1 MEEDSPARKEK
12 QVRIEAA
19 QIGRFFLALLT
30 YPTYYPSMSQNTKS
44 PNSFNKLSIIESNK
58 VIAAFDANPLPAN
71 DGLTGYAKN
80 IAISEAES
88 VPTEAVRDTNA
99 AIIKALQQQ
108 GFDVWVRHA
117 RIFRLESKEEIYDR
131 ILQFAAESGSNIVR
145 VDDLEPKEVIDCN
158 GGSTRVILINPETKT
173 VIFDS
178 QTQCSLED
186 RFNRGFGTLVC
197 LKFIEDFLFRTRRL
211 TVRVETR
218 TDVRVTIQSL
228 RGKQ

>member
-1 MEEDSPARKEK
+1 
-12 QVRIEAA
+12 
-19 QIGRFFLALLT
+19 
-30 YPTYYPSMSQNTKS
+30 MSQNTKS

-58 VIAAFDANPLPAN
+58 VIAANDENPLPAN
-71 DGLTGYAKN
+71 DGLTSYAKN

-88 VPTEAVRDTNA
+88 VTPEAIRDTNA

-117 RIFRLESKEEIYDR
+117 RIFRLESKEEIFDR
-131 ILQFAAESGSNIVR
+131 VSAFLNESGMNVIQSSE
-145 VDDLEPKEVIDCN
+145 LEPREVIDCN

-173 VIFDS
+173 VLFDS

-197 LKFIEDFLFRTRRL
+197 LKFIEDYLFRTRRL

-218 TDVRVTIQSL
+218 TDVTVTIQSL